1 MMRRVALALALLV
14 ACQNDGRSAGYHA
27 PNIAL
32 GGGDLALVWLRN
44 NPGAEELMFVR
55 ADPQTAKVRGEVR
68 SLSKRAR
75 GSDPPLL
82 AWDGE
87 RWRVVWTHESGIW
100 TITVDQRGRVRGEQR
115 IAEGKARLCPQLV
128 ANGSELLLAWRD
140 EQATHIVKLRGAS
153 ATMTD
158 VVELESAELSPCALA
173 WNGHELG
180 FAWAVASA
188 DPAQGLGLMTLTAD
202 GKVLAR
208 RSLPTRASSA
218 LAIAAEQ
225 GGWAIAAA
233 SSEARG
239 FDLVRL
245 DTTLADRS
253 VTHAP
258 GDTGFV
264 RGVGLASAPRSLSIW
279 STVPAQ
285 SDRVGTIWFAAPRED
300 GAIVPQQIG
309 EAGHGRKVVNT
320 TAVRDTFALTWAEN
334 RNGSTINWAV
344 LRRRGS
350 EDHYDVSSELVSSQ

>member
-1 MMRRVALALALLV
+1 MRRVVLALALLV
-14 ACQNDGRSAGYHA
+14 GCHDEGRSAGYHA
-27 PNIAL
+27 PNIAY
-32 GGGDLALVWLRN
+32 GGGELALVWLRN
-44 NPGAEELMFVR
+44 NPGAEEVMFVR
-55 ADPQTAKVRGEVR
+55 ADPQTAKARGSAR

-87 RWRVVWTHESGIW
+87 RWRVVWTNESGIW

-115 IAEGKARLCPQLV
+115 IVEGNARLCPQLV
-128 ANGSELLLAWRD
+128 ANGSEQLLAWRD
-140 EQATHIVKLRGAS
+140 ERATHIAKLRSAS
-153 ATMTD
+153 AMVQD
-158 VVELESAELSPCALA
+158 VVEVESTELSPCALA

-180 FAWAVASA
+180 FASASA
-188 DPAQGLGLMTLTAD
+188 EAIGLMTLTAD
-202 GKVLAR
+202 GQVLAR

-233 SSEARG
+233 SSDAQG

-253 VTHAP
+253 RTQGPA
-258 GDTGFV
+258 DTGFV
-264 RGVGLASAPRSLSIW
+264 RGVGLASARRTLSIW
-279 STVPAQ
+279 SGVPAQ
-285 SDRVGTIWFAAPRED
+285 SDRVGSIYFAAPRDD
-300 GAIVPQQIG
+300 GTIVPQQIG

-320 TAVRDTFALTWAEN
+320 TAVGDTFALTWADN
-334 RNGSTINWAV
+334 KNGGTINWAI

-350 EDHYDVSSELVSSQ
+350 EDHFDVTAEHASSQ